1 MFVFRGER
9 DLFLGDKERMGGF
22 SFSIGTGERD
32 FVTTGDF
39 ERERRFGE
47 GTFFVGDF
55 DRERER
61 ERGFLMG
68 DGERFLLLSGE
79 GDLEEPDSDPEKL
92 DEEEEE
98 E

>member
-1 MFVFRGER
+1 MLVFRGER
-9 DLFLGDKERMGGF
+9 DLFLGDKERLVGF

-32 FVTTGDF
+32 FVIMGDF

-55 DRERER
+55 DRER